1 MQRIQRVH
9 LLAATLTLVGVAG
22 VVYVLMGLLSSP
34 VTGAASADPL
44 LFSIGEVP
52 APLAMP
58 SPFAG
63 DPDWI
68 PPDNRPGSGDAE
80 TPLGTKQQGGSMP
93 EVDSGPE
100 IAVATPVPTTGAT
113 SNGIRQT
120 TSQGIE
126 PTDISIPKI
135 DVHAKIVQVG
145 TTSSGAMGTPERY
158 ADVGWWSLGAEPGET
173 GRAVLA
179 GHIDSP
185 RGAAVFIRL
194 DELEPGDEI
203 IVGDGL
209 SELRYIV
216 RGAAVYRADA
226 APVDDI
232 FGPSTE
238 RELILITCGGWFDRG
253 SASYLHRRVVF
264 AVLADDYIEQAGTKV
279 PAEER

>member
-22 VVYVLMGLLSSP
+22 VLYALVRLLVSP
-34 VTGAASADPL
+34 AAGAASTDPL
-44 LFSIGEVP
+44 LFSIGDVP
-52 APLAMP
+52 APLAVP

-63 DPDWI
+63 DPGRI
-68 PPDNRPGSGDAE
+68 RPDNQSGSGDPD
-80 TPLGTKQQGGSMP
+80 TPLATKQPGGSTP
-93 EVDSGPE
+93 EVDSAAE
-100 IAVATPVPTTGAT
+100 IAIPTPVPTTGAT
-113 SNGIRQT
+113 SNGTRQ
-120 TSQGIE
+120 SSPQGIE

-145 TTSSGAMGTPERY
+145 TTSSGAMDTPERY

-179 GHIDSP
+179 GHVDSP
-185 RGAAVFIRL
+185 WGAAVFIRL

-209 SELRYIV
+209 SELHYVV

-226 APVDDI
+226 APVEDI

-238 RELILITCGGWFDRG
+238 RELILITCGGWFDRS

-264 AVLADDYIEQAGTKV
+264 AVLADEDVEQTGDSALS
-279 PAEER
+279 EER